1 MLDKAPFCF
10 TVNTLIKLQ
19 ENIIIANATF
29 GKSFLRRKR
38 LFQTLKLNMTLIQ
51 GSYYRRNRLVTRST
65 CKPLLVTHSTHFTS
79 RSTVSTRLST
89 GSTPLSFVIVVFQLA
104 VLVFPFLV
112 LVCPFVY
119 PFVVLICPLVVLVC
133 PTVVSFCPFVVFVA
147 LSVGLFITHRC

>member
-10 TVNTLIKLQ
+10 IVNTLIKLQ

-38 LFQTLKLNMTLIQ
+38 LFSTLKLNRTLIQ
-51 GSYYRRNRLVTRST
+51 GSYYRINRLVTRST
-65 CKPLLVTHSTHFTS
+65 CKPLLVTHNTHFTS
-79 RSTVSTRLST
+79 RSTV
-89 GSTPLSFVIVVFQLA
+89 STPLSFVIVVFQLA
-104 VLVFPFLV
+104 ALVFPFVV

-133 PTVVSFCPFVVFVA
+133 PPVVSVCSFVVLVV
-147 LSVGLFITHRC
+147 LSICLFITHRC